1 MRYKVV
7 KADLAFSIIET
18 TTDLVIDKFE
28 KNEYAKDY
36 CRFLNFGGAFDGW
49 TPRFVLKKI
58 NVEQLENGELS
69 YK

>member
-1 MRYKVV
+1 MKYKVV
-7 KADLAFSIIET
+7 KGSSVFSIVET
-18 TTDLVIDKFE
+18 TTDLIIESFDRG
-28 KNEYAKDY
+28 EYAKDY

-58 NVEQLENGELS
+58 DVEQLENSASS